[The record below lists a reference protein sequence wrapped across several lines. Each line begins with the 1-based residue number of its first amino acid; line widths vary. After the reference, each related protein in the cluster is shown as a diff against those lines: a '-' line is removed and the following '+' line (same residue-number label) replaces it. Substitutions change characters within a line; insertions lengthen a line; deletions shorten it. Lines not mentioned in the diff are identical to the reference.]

1 MYKESESKKGG
12 RDEVTADRGL
22 PRIWASSWCTVLSV
36 SPFAIRP
43 LVYKFA
49 EWRAIRAD
57 CALFGFP
64 LSLSSSYRLR
74 TRIRCPAS
82 SHARF
87 QSLFVLGHRVNNVR
101 VTFPRL

>member
-1 MYKESESKKGG
+1 MYKESESKKGE

-22 PRIWASSWCTVLSV
+22 PRIWASSWCTVFSV
-36 SPFAIRP
+36 SPFAIRR

-64 LSLSSSYRLR
+64 LPLPSTVSVPGYNVLRPLTRDSKVSLYWV
-74 TRIRCPAS
+74 IA
-82 SHARF
+82 
-87 QSLFVLGHRVNNVR
+87 
-101 VTFPRL
+101 

>member
-64 LSLSSSYRLR
+64 LSLSPLPTVSAPGYDVPRPL
-74 TRIRCPAS
+74 TRDS
-82 SHARF
+82 KV
-87 QSLFVLGHRVNNVR
+87 SLYW
-101 VTFPRL
+101 VTA

>member
-22 PRIWASSWCTVLSV
+22 PRIWAVSSWCTVLYV
-36 SPFAIRP
+36 SPFAIRR

-49 EWRAIRAD
+49 EWRPIRAD
-57 CALFGFP
+57 RALFGFP
-64 LSLSSSYRLR
+64 LSSFHRLR
-74 TRIRCPAS
+74 TRIQCPAS

-87 QSLFVLGHRVNNVR
+87 QSLFVYW
-101 VTFPRL
+101 VTA

>member
-64 LSLSSSYRLR
+64 LSLLFLPSPHQDTMSRVLSRA
-74 TRIRCPAS
+74 IPK
-82 SHARF
+82 
-87 QSLFVLGHRVNNVR
+87 SLCIGS
-101 VTFPRL
+101 PRE